1 MLAFVTVGSTKFDA
15 LINSTLSE
23 PVLNALRSKGFT
35 SLVVQSGNSPVD
47 VSGGTT
53 ADSVTRLQKSG
64 LDIEIWKFKPSLEP
78 EYERADL
85 IISHAGEFEIL
96 PSSDI
101 STHRLDRFGNHPRR
115 PEAAQTSDCG
125 AKPYVIGQSS
135 RGSGDVARGTWPLE
149 GRHGRVRSSRFS
161 LGSIHCLTRFCHRN
175 LPEAIEA
182 FDSYVVPFPDFE
194 PSRFQQVMDQEM
206 GFE

>member
-85 IISHAGEFEIL
+85 IISHAGSGTIL
-96 PSSDI
+96 DVLRRHKHLIVVPNP
-101 STHRLDRFGNHPRR
+101 TLLDNHQ
-115 PEAAQTSDCG
+115 EDLAT
-125 AKPYVIGQSS
+125 
-135 RGSGDVARGTWPLE
+135 
-149 GRHGRVRSSRFS
+149 S
-161 LGSIHCLTRFCHRN
+161 LGGLGHLKAATVEN